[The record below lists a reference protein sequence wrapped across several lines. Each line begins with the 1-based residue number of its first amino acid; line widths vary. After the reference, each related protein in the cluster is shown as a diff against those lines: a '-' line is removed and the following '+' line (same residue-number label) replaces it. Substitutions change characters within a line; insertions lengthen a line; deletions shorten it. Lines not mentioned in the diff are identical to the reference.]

1 MSARPVVISALALA
15 LLVGAAP
22 AAEERG
28 GRYVMTPTEGG
39 FLRLDSQTG
48 AVSIC
53 QRNSGKWSCD
63 AVPDDRRALEE
74 EIERLNAENKSLNGA
89 IKRLEDLLALP
100 NSDDKSRSA
109 QKVGPKFQLPSEE
122 DLDRAMTYIQR
133 MMRKFKDKLREME
146 QDRDR
151 RSL

>member
-1 MSARPVVISALALA
+1 MTACRVAISALALV

-22 AAEERG
+22 DVEERA

-63 AVPDDRRALEE
+63 AVPDDRRALEG
-74 EIERLNAENKSLNGA
+74 EIDRLNEENKSLNGA
-89 IKRLEDLLALP
+89 IKRLEELLALP
-100 NSDDKSRSA
+100 DSDDKSRRA
-109 QKVGPKFQLPSEE
+109 QKQGPKLTLPSEQ
-122 DLDRAMTYIQR
+122 DVDRAMSYIQR

>member
-1 MSARPVVISALALA
+1 MFPRPVVISALALA

-22 AAEERG
+22 DAEERG

-48 AVSIC
+48 AVAIC

-63 AVPDDRRALEE
+63 AVPDDRHALEG
-74 EIERLNAENKSLNGA
+74 EIERLNAENKSLNVA
-89 IKRLEDLLALP
+89 IKRLEELLALP
-100 NSDDKSRSA
+100 DSDNKGPSA
-109 QKVGPKFQLPSEE
+109 QKGGPRLQLPSEE
-122 DLDRAMTYIQR
+122 DVDRAMTYIQR
-133 MMRKFKDKLREME
+133 MMRKFQDKLREME

>member
-15 LLVGAAP
+15 LLIGAAP
-22 AAEERG
+22 DAEERG

-63 AVPDDRRALEE
+63 AVPDDRRALEG

-100 NSDDKSRSA
+100 DSDDKNRSA